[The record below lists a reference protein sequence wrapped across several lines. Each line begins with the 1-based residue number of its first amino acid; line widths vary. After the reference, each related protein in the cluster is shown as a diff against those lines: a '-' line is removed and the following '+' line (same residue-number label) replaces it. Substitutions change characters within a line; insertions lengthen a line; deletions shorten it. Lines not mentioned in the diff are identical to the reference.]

1 MSSGYRWH
9 DPAEPSWVVE
19 PTTEWHP
26 QFPGQRYPG
35 DIGSRHVPPPAR
47 GRAAAVGRA
56 EVPPLAPTRPDGTY
70 LGRSWADHD
79 EDLSRWNG
87 HPVDDERPEDEPYRP
102 PAGERIWVRE
112 RRQPEPD
119 RHAGRPEQQRP
130 GPTERSREAAW
141 HRDRGTPDRGAPDR
155 GAPDRGAPDR
165 GAPDRGGPDRYDGRP
180 QRPAAGVTPV
190 SPGPRPEPVRGGEPG
205 WLPEPGEALPSH
217 RAGGGPDR
225 RRDAREPVPGDHRG
239 RTDHEF
245 PGRYRE
251 HDERRREHDDRP
263 PAPRGYDD
271 RRPHGY
277 DDGHRLPPRPDER
290 SQRGYDDQRRSDP
303 PPQPDGYRR
312 PDERPYVDERRRA
325 EERGPW
331 RESSGR
337 AEAYPDRRPREAVPP
352 AEAYREPWTRDRDAG
367 HRPGPARPEYAR
379 RPEPRPDQRRP
390 AEPGP
395 DARPARPDDRPAAR
409 GPVPGTAGPVPPTRP
424 DHGHGQGHR
433 HGQGPGQGPGTPA
446 RPVSGAP
453 VSPAPISPAPTSGVP
468 VPGAPVSGPPVPGV
482 PVAGPGR
489 PPVPPGVDAGRPP
502 VANRGV
508 AQPTADGPATAR
520 PTSGAPTRPVTWS
533 TADGPGVPRPTS
545 GAPAR
550 PVSDRPVTWST
561 ADGPGVPRPTSGA
574 PVDRRVADRTADG
587 PGVTRPTSGAPTRPV
602 TWSTADGPGVPRPTS
617 GAPARPDQARSRTD
631 LPVTWSTADGPGVP
645 RPTSGAPVD
654 RSTDA
659 RPVSGGPGGE
669 PGPQP
674 AARAADG
681 PALEITPERPRR
693 YVPPPPT
700 PAPVT
705 PPARTSV
712 PNSAAAWFRPAKP
725 APPPSEDA
733 PATGAPADQGASS
746 GAPAARQSPTDAT
759 RTTPAPTSQRTGIA
773 PAANPDASPADAAPP
788 TPGRTSGSDRPVS
801 APPGPA
807 TAPDR
812 PAPPSLSTPAG
823 HDGVDDDGSSGVGPR
838 PPTGAVPRDPVDAG
852 PVPVVWPAT
861 TPPVVPVADP
871 QENRTAPPVS
881 ARPVSA
887 PPAPVPSPVA
897 PEAAPRPAAP
907 ADAAGEPVPP
917 PAAPVPPV
925 VGRPVSGP
933 PLAARPVSAPPA
945 QVSAPPAQVSAP
957 PAVGAPSET
966 DPAVRRPGAA
976 DDEVATTTDEAFR
989 PVSATAAPGSSEPAS
1004 TVPTPTAE
1012 EPVDQHDPEPTATA
1026 APTPT
1031 VEEPVDQ
1038 HDPGSTAAAGGPGP
1052 EPAEDAATRVDAA
1065 QPAPDD
1071 ETHPAESPAASA
1083 SVLPPRPA
1091 SAPSV
1096 RNTTPADQPDPH
1108 PVAPADHPTDGPAP
1122 QAATAPTTTA
1132 PDSAPST
1139 PKSAPVAGAPA
1150 TATVAQGDPEQ
1161 VLAAYRWRLDQDTLC
1176 EVVDDPDEL
1185 RALRR
1190 RLTEKLG
1197 VSLDNR
1203 ARARL
1208 LSLRAVVSRVVDD
1221 LDDALADGR
1230 LALTYAEATGELRRT
1245 ALARARLAE
1254 VLRRKGEHAEAD
1266 RLFAEANSTELPD
1279 RLRAALHE
1287 HAGRSCYDQGRLM
1300 EACEH
1305 FERALD
1311 LRRADDPEL
1320 TERIRI
1326 SLDAVH
1332 ARAAARGGFGPYPRT
1347 REEVLRGRRSPVPT
1361 FDGGLGLWGY
1371 ADADGELVI
1380 GYTFAEAQPFA
1391 EGTAWVRRPD
1401 APGWELLDETGATL
1415 LAPAYATVR
1424 AFSNGLAWV
1433 SRGGD
1438 ADWTAIEPDGT
1449 EVTHGGFEE
1458 VRPFRGGVAAVR
1470 RGGWGAVNRDGR
1482 MVVPPRY
1489 HGFRTMLADGRQVDG
1504 FTDEGLAVVEVGGLR
1519 GVVDRAGKV
1528 LVAPA
1533 HPALVIH
1540 PVAFLATDGTGRW
1553 GALDRHGASLIDP
1566 VHPGRDAVLAEIDL
1580 LLADA
1585 HPVL

>member
-1 MSSGYRWH
+1 MSSGYRWN

-47 GRAAAVGRA
+47 GRAAAIGRA

-79 EDLSRWNG
+79 EDLSRWTG

-102 PAGERIWVRE
+102 PAGERVWVRE

-119 RHAGRPEQQRP
+119 RHAGRRPDQQRP
-130 GPTERSREAAW
+130 GPAERSREAAW
-141 HRDRGTPDRGAPDR
+141 HPDRSAPDR
-155 GAPDRGAPDR
+155 GA
-165 GAPDRGGPDRYDGRP
+165 PDRYDGRP

-205 WLPEPGEALPSH
+205 WLPEPGEALPPH
-217 RAGGGPDR
+217 HGGHDR
-225 RRDAREPVPGDHRG
+225 RRDTREPGPGDHRG
-239 RTDHEF
+239 RTDREI

-251 HDERRREHDDRP
+251 HDERRRREYDDRP

-271 RRPHGY
+271 RRPPGY

-290 SQRGYDDQRRSDP
+290 WQRGYDDQRRNDP
-303 PPQPDGYRR
+303 HPQPDGYRR
-312 PDERPYVDERRRA
+312 PDERPYLDERRRS

-331 RESSGR
+331 RESSAR
-337 AEAYPDRRPREAVPP
+337 AEAYPDRRPREAAPP
-352 AEAYREPWTRDRDAG
+352 AEAYREPWPRDRDAG
-367 HRPGPARPEYAR
+367 HRPGTARPEYAR
-379 RPEPRPDQRRP
+379 QPEPRPDQRRP
-390 AEPGP
+390 VEPPPGTDP
-395 DARPARPDDRPAAR
+395 RPGRHDDRPAAR
-409 GPVPGTAGPVPPTRP
+409 GQVPGAAGPVPPTRP
-424 DHGHGQGHR
+424 GHGPTA
-433 HGQGPGQGPGTPA
+433 PG
-446 RPVSGAP
+446 RPI
-453 VSPAPISPAPTSGVP
+453 SPAPISPAPIS
-468 VPGAPVSGPPVPGV
+468 GAPVSGPPVPGV
-482 PVAGPGR
+482 PVAGPGIAR
-489 PPVPPGVDAGRPP
+489 PA
-502 VANRGV
+502 
-508 AQPTADGPATAR
+508 TDGPATAR
-520 PTSGAPTRPVTWS
+520 PTSGAP
-533 TADGPGVPRPTS
+533 G
-545 GAPAR
+545 
-550 PVSDRPVTWST
+550 
-561 ADGPGVPRPTSGA
+561 
-574 PVDRRVADRTADG
+574 
-587 PGVTRPTSGAPTRPV
+587 RPV

-617 GAPARPDQARSRTD
+617 GAPARPDQARPTPERSVARPTPD
-631 LPVTWSTADGPGVP
+631 VD

-654 RSTDA
+654 RSADA

-669 PGPQP
+669 PGPQS

-693 YVPPPPT
+693 YVPPS
-700 PAPVT
+700 PAPDPVA
-705 PPARTSV
+705 PPPRTTV
-712 PNSAAAWFRPAKP
+712 PNSAEAWFRPAKP
-725 APPPSEDA
+725 VPPSSSEDA
-733 PATGAPADQGASS
+733 PATGAPVGRDGSS
-746 GAPAARQSPTDAT
+746 GVPAARPTPTDGAAGIARPTPTGPASQPTGYAPAAT
-759 RTTPAPTSQRTGIA
+759 
-773 PAANPDASPADAAPP
+773 PDASPSGAASPQS
-788 TPGRTSGSDRPVS
+788 GRVSGSDQPVS
-801 APPGPA
+801 APPVTPDPPA
-807 TAPDR
+807 TPVR
-812 PAPPSLSTPAG
+812 PVSTPPSVSAPAG
-823 HDGVDDDGSSGVGPR
+823 ADGARSSAVRPT
-838 PPTGAVPRDPVDAG
+838 PPTDAAPRDPVDPG

-871 QENRTAPPVS
+871 QENQVAAPVD

-897 PEAAPRPAAP
+897 PGAAPRPAVP
-907 ADAAGEPVPP
+907 ADTAEDAGPT

-933 PLAARPVSAPPA
+933 PLAARPVSAPPVPVSAPPTQLSAPAA
-945 QVSAPPAQVSAP
+945 QVSAPPVVG
-957 PAVGAPSET
+957 VGARPAA
-966 DPAVRRPGAA
+966 DPVARRPGAA
-976 DDEVATTTDEAFR
+976 SDEAATTADEASR
-989 PVSATAAPGSSEPAS
+989 PVSA
-1004 TVPTPTAE
+1004 PTAPE
-1012 EPVDQHDPEPTATA
+1012 GSDPSA
-1026 APTPT
+1026 APTPVADGPT
-1031 VEEPVDQ
+1031 DQ
-1038 HDPGSTAAAGGPGP
+1038 HDPGPTVTAGHRP
-1052 EPAEDAATRVDAA
+1052 EPVEDTATRADSA
-1065 QPAPDD
+1065 QPEPDD
-1071 ETHPAESPAASA
+1071 ETRAADLPAVPA
-1083 SVLPPRPA
+1083 SVPPAGPASEPTVQDTRPA
-1091 SAPSV
+1091 
-1096 RNTTPADQPDPH
+1096 DEPDPH
-1108 PVAPADHPTDGPAP
+1108 PATPTDQPPDGPAP
-1122 QAATAPTTTA
+1122 QATTAPAATAPDTA
-1132 PDSAPST
+1132 PSAP
-1139 PKSAPVAGAPA
+1139 KAAPPA

-1161 VLAAYRWRLDQDTLC
+1161 VLAGYRWRLDQDTLC

-1185 RALRR
+1185 RTLRR

-1347 REEVLRGRRSPVPT
+1347 REEVLRGHRSPVPT

-1371 ADADGELVI
+1371 ADTDGELVI
-1380 GYTFAEAQPFA
+1380 GYTYAEAQPFS
-1391 EGTAWVRRPD
+1391 EGKAWVRRPD
-1401 APGWELLDETGATL
+1401 APGWELVDETGAIL
-1415 LAPAYATVR
+1415 LAPAYPGVR
-1424 AFSNGLAWV
+1424 AFSDGLAWV

-1489 HGFRTMLADGRQVDG
+1489 HGFRTVLADGRQVDG

-1519 GVVDRAGKV
+1519 GVVNRAGKV

-1553 GALDRHGASLIDP
+1553 GALDRDGGSLIDP